1 MTSSKPVSG
10 AGSAEEAGPAEAVRV
25 VNPEGRGPF
34 VLFCDHASN
43 FIPSAYGDLG
53 LPAELREEHIAWDP
67 GALPVALHLSQLLDA
82 PLVAGAVSRLVLDV
96 NRSETSPTLIPEV
109 SEFGP
114 IPGNAGLDAA
124 ARARRIR
131 QVHAPFHA
139 ACAAVMGARRGR
151 KLIGVAIHTFT
162 PVFKGESRPW
172 QIGILFDR
180 DREVGDHLI
189 SGLGREGGLTVG
201 ENQPYGPWDGV
212 YWTLDRHVQASG
224 LPSVM
229 IEIRNDEVRTEER
242 QRAWAKRLAN
252 LLLSFGQEGR
262 QGRNVATG

>member
-1 MTSSKPVSG
+1 MTGTKVFPD
-10 AGSAEEAGPAEAVRV
+10 ADAAHEAHIDAVKV

-43 FIPSAYGDLG
+43 FIPPAYGDLG

-67 GALPVALHLSQLLDA
+67 GALPVALHLSKLLDA

-96 NRSETSPTLIPEV
+96 NRSEESPTLIPEV

-114 IPGNAGLDAA
+114 VPGNAGMDAA
-124 ARARRIR
+124 ERERRLKT
-131 QVHAPFHA
+131 VHAPFHA
-139 ACAAVMGARRGR
+139 ACAAVMAARGGQGV
-151 KLIGVAIHTFT
+151 IGVAVHTFT

-229 IEIRNDEVRTEER
+229 IEIRNDEVRTEEC
-242 QRAWAKRLAN
+242 QRAWAQRLAN